1 MRSDDIRSTFLDF
14 FVRHDHLLVPSGPL
28 VSEDDDLLF
37 TNAGMNQ
44 FKPFFLGRSR
54 PPHRRLTSA
63 QQCVRTV
70 DVDNIGR
77 TARHATS
84 FEMLGNFSVGD
95 YFKRESMAWALELLT
110 CGYGLDRDRLWFTVL
125 RGDEE
130 SVELWR
136 RLGVPP
142 GRIQRL
148 GPDDN
153 FWSMG
158 VPGPSGPTTEV
169 CYDRGHGPDGGP
181 AVSGERFV
189 ELWNLVF
196 MQYERGRSDEEILGD
211 LPGRHI
217 DTGLGLDRLAMV
229 LQDADTISDIDL
241 VRPALLRV
249 RELTGRDDAPQ
260 WHRVVADHLR
270 TASLLVA
277 AGMRPGNDGRGYV
290 VRRLLRR
297 AVLRLSMLGVET
309 PALGDL
315 VSSVG
320 SGVDVDVVRPVVER
334 EERAFRGTL
343 RAGRRLLDG
352 ALSGGGTVR
361 GEVAFKLHDTYG
373 FPVDLTVEV
382 ARESGLDVDRAGFD
396 ALMAQQR
403 TRSRVTPVGAG
414 PRSSR
419 NRPSTSDGPG

>member
-1 MRSDDIRSTFLDF
+1 VRSDDIRSTFLDF
-14 FVRHDHLLVPSGPL
+14 FVQLDHLLVPSGPL
-28 VSEDDDLLF
+28 VSDDDTLLF

-44 FKPFFLGRSR
+44 FKPYFLGRSR
-54 PPHRRLTSA
+54 PPHRRLTST

-70 DVDNIGR
+70 DIDNIGR

-95 YFKRESMAWALELLT
+95 YFKPEGMAWALELLT
-110 CGYGLDRDRLWFTVL
+110 SGYGLDRHRLWFTVL
-125 RGDEE
+125 RGDDE

-136 RLGVPP
+136 RLGVPL
-142 GRIQRL
+142 GRIQGL

-158 VPGPSGPTTEV
+158 VPGPSGPTTEIF
-169 CYDRGHGPDGGP
+169 YDRGPRWGPDGGP
-181 AVSGERFV
+181 AVSGERFI

-211 LPGRHI
+211 LPGKHI

-229 LQDADTISDIDL
+229 LQDADTISDIDV
-241 VRPALLRV
+241 VRPTLLRV
-249 RELTGRDDAPQ
+249 HELTGRDDAPR
-260 WHRVVADHLR
+260 WHRVVADHFR

-277 AGMRPGNDGRGYV
+277 AGVRPANDGRGYV

-297 AVLRLSMLGVET
+297 AVLRLSMLGVGT
-309 PALGDL
+309 PALGEV

-334 EERAFRGTL
+334 EERVFRGTL

-352 ALSGGGTVR
+352 ALSGGGAVP

-382 ARESGLDVDRAGFD
+382 ARESGVDVDRAGFE

-403 TRSRVTPVGAG
+403 ARSRGHILGSWAAFIA
-414 PRSSR
+414 
-419 NRPSTSDGPG
+419 